1 MPIPAKAKPKVPNTK
16 RDTMTDL
23 AMGSNSLFI
32 TISLGIPAICRLV
45 QAEWS
50 ETGPILLL
58 LTQ

>member
-45 QAEWS
+45 QAE
-50 ETGPILLL
+50 
-58 LTQ
+58 